1 MLDRLIARVR
11 RRENI
16 QRVSYNRLAQFVG
29 LLHRRFGH
37 LGFEALEELV
47 AGDALF
53 SQHPNG
59 IPRIVL
65 IVDDN
70 AGTLPS
76 VCAHSRGGRPVD
88 DVARGPDARPSNGS
102 VANAFPLGEDPVHRI
117 VGDGRAG
124 CNAEV
129 EIKLAHPIAQV
140 AVAVDESRQD
150 RLALG
155 VDDIRA
161 LG

>member
-1 MLDRLIARVR
+1 M
-11 RRENI
+11 
-16 QRVSYNRLAQFVG
+16 
-29 LLHRRFGH
+29 
-37 LGFEALEELV
+37 
-47 AGDALF
+47 
-53 SQHPNG
+53 
-59 IPRIVL
+59 
-65 IVDDN
+65 
-70 AGTLPS
+70 TLPEAQTRS
-76 VCAHSRGGRPVD
+76 PRMV
-88 DVARGPDARPSNGS
+88 
-102 VANAFPLGEDPVHRI
+102 AFPLGEDPVHRI

-129 EIKLAHPIAQV
+129 QIKLAHPIAQV